1 MRLCCNTTLSIRLKS
16 QGLSQGD
23 QRRSGERR
31 PITPSFGIKQTRSEA
46 KRTLISAP
54 QTPFLTQ
61 WISGC
66 RSPRNHHARADADA
80 AVQLDANHQF
90 ERIAL
95 LCRILK
101 DEPALRPSSPNPLK
115 ILPVAEAVS
124 KQPRF
129 QTRRAKQKRHRT
141 GRNRRHR
148 CSCQP

>member
-1 MRLCCNTTLSIRLKS
+1 LLQHYIVNKVKKPGAEPGRSATVRRTPADYSIFWHQADPLGGKADI
-16 QGLSQGD
+16 D
-23 QRRSGERR
+23 QRPTNSV
-31 PITPSFGIKQTRSEA
+31 PDP
-46 KRTLISAP
+46 KR
-54 QTPFLTQ
+54 
-61 WISGC
+61 ISGC

-80 AVQLDANHQF
+80 AVQLDADHQF